1 MIPEIQAV
9 SITVKNLK
17 RSKYFYEDILGFE
30 PDIYY
35 EATGWQ
41 SYKSEGRAYFCII
54 EDEAFS
60 RGFSKD
66 IINFDIE
73 NIDQYWEEIK
83 DKVEIESVLEKAPW
97 GTYKFVIRDLDGYRI
112 AFCKKK

>member
-17 RSKYFYEDILGFE
+17 RSKHFYENILGFE

-35 EATGWQ
+35 EATRWQ
-41 SYKSEGRAYFCII
+41 SYKSEGRAYFCIT
-54 EDEAFS
+54 EDMSYS
-60 RGFSKD
+60 REKLKD

-73 NIDQYWEEIK
+73 NIDQYWKEIK
-83 DKVEIESVLEKAPW
+83 EKVEIESVLEKAPW

-112 AFCKKK
+112 AFCQNK